1 MSDFNCTCKTHLKYI
16 QYYCINCNINIC
28 EICAKEHSDEIY
40 QMIILSQIGL
50 TNEEDNQ
57 IRILL
62 DEINNNIE
70 HIQKIKENIL
80 SFYNNLKEIKENSF
94 IYKSNGNNN
103 FKFVF
108 INY

>member
-1 MSDFNCTCKTHLKYI
+1 MWNMCKRTFWWNSSNDYFI
-16 QYYCINCNINIC
+16 SNRINEWRI
-28 EICAKEHSDEIY
+28 
-40 QMIILSQIGL
+40 
-50 TNEEDNQ
+50 NQ

-80 SFYNNLKEIKENSF
+80 SFYKNLKEIKENSF
-94 IYKSNGNNN
+94 IYKSNDNNN

-108 INY
+108 INYLNI